1 MYITILAVASRSG
14 LFISESEIVIEI
26 FQLRCII
33 EI

>member
-14 LFISESEIVIEI
+14 LFISEFEIVIDI

>member
-1 MYITILAVASRSG
+1 MDITILAVSSRSG
-14 LFISESEIVIEI
+14 LFISEYEMVIDI